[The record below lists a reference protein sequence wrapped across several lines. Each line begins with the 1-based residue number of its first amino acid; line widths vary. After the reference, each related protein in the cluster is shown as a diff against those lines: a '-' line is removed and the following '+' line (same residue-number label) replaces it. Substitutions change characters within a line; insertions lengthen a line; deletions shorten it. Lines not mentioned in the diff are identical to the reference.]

1 MTYDNSN
8 PDWAFETRQ
17 IHAGQPVDSDTGA
30 RNLPIYQTT
39 SYVFADAKQAADR
52 FALAE
57 MGPIY
62 TRITNPTV
70 AAVED
75 RIASLE
81 GGVAGLLFASGQAAE
96 TAAIQAIAQSG
107 GHVVSSPRLYGGTDT
122 LLRHTLPKYGI
133 ETTFVENP
141 DDPASWQA
149 AVRPNTKLFFA
160 ESISNPLNDILD
172 IPSIAEVAHDNQ
184 VPLVIDNTV
193 ATPYLIRPLELG
205 ADVVVASAT
214 KYLGGHGSSLGGVL
228 VDGGKFDWR
237 VQRDGEDVFPSF
249 TTPDPAYHGLV
260 YADLGAPALAL
271 KARVTLLRDTGAAAS
286 PFNAWTLAQGIDTLS
301 LRIERHVSNAQR
313 IAEWLEAREDVAK
326 VQYAGLASSPYNELQ
341 KKLSPKGAGAIVTF
355 DIAVPDDAS
364 DEDVKQRAWRFID
377 ALKLHSCLVN
387 IGDVR
392 SLVSHPATTTHSQG
406 TPEANAIAG
415 VTWATIRLSVGIESV
430 DDLIADLELGFAAI
444 S

>member
-8 PDWAFETRQ
+8 PDWSFDTRQ

-57 MGPIY
+57 AGPIY

-70 AAVED
+70 SAVED

-96 TAAIQAIAQSG
+96 TATIQAIAQSG
-107 GHVVSSPRLYGGTDT
+107 GHVVASPRLYGGTDA

-141 DDPASWQA
+141 DDPESWQA
-149 AVRPNTKLFFA
+149 AVRPNTKLFYA
-160 ESISNPLNDILD
+160 ESISNPLGDVLD
-172 IPSIAEVAHDNQ
+172 IPVIADLAHRNQ
-184 VPLVIDNTV
+184 VPLIVDNTV
-193 ATPYLIRPLELG
+193 ATPYLMRPLEMG
-205 ADVVVASAT
+205 ADAVVASAT

-228 VDGGKFDWR
+228 VDGGSFDWR
-237 VQRDGEDVFPSF
+237 VQRDGQDVFPSF

-286 PFNAWTLAQGIDTLS
+286 PFNAWALAQGIDTLS
-301 LRIERHVSNAQR
+301 LRMDRHVSNAQR
-313 IAEWLEAREDVAK
+313 IAEWLEAREDVAT
-326 VQYAGLASSPYNELQ
+326 VRYAGLASSPWNETQ
-341 KKLSPKGAGAIVTF
+341 KRLVPKGAGAIVTF
-355 DIAVPDDAS
+355 DLAIADGLSDD
-364 DEDVKQRAWRFID
+364 DVTARAWAFID

-392 SLVSHPATTTHSQG
+392 SLVCHPGTTTHSQG
-406 TPEANAIAG
+406 TAESNARSG
-415 VTWATIRLSVGIESV
+415 VTRATVRLSVGIEGV
-430 DDLIADLELGFAAI
+430 DDILADLELGFAAI
-444 S
+444 A

>member
-17 IHAGQPVDSDTGA
+17 IHAGQPIDTDTGA

-39 SYVFADAKQAADR
+39 SFVFADAEQAANR
-52 FALAE
+52 FALSE

-70 AAVED
+70 GAVEE

-81 GGVAGLLFASGQAAE
+81 GGVAATMFASGQAAE
-96 TAAIQAIAQSG
+96 TAAIQSIVQAG
-107 GHVVSSPRLYGGTDT
+107 GHVVASPRLYGGTDA

-133 ETTFVENP
+133 ETTFVEDP

-149 AVRPNTKLFFA
+149 AVRPNTRAFYA
-160 ESISNPLNDILD
+160 ETISNPLNDVLD
-172 IPSIAEVAHDNQ
+172 IPAIAEVAHKNQ
-184 VPLVIDNTV
+184 APLIVDNTT
-193 ATPYLIRPLELG
+193 ATPYLVRPLEQG
-205 ADVVVASAT
+205 ADVVVISAT
-214 KYLGGHGSSLGGVL
+214 KYLGGHGSSLAGVL
-228 VDGGKFDWR
+228 VDGGSFDWR
-237 VQRDGEDVFPSF
+237 AQRDGEDLYPSF
-249 TTPDPAYHGLV
+249 TTPDPAYHGAV

-271 KARVTLLRDTGAAAS
+271 KARVTLLRDTGAAPS
-286 PFNAWTLAQGIDTLS
+286 PFNAWAIAQGIDTLS
-301 LRIERHVSNAQR
+301 LRVERHISNAQT
-313 IAEWLEAREDVAK
+313 IAEWLEARGDVAT
-326 VQYAGLASSPYNELQ
+326 VNYAGLASSPWNANQ
-341 KKLSPKGAGAIVTF
+341 KKISPKGAGAIITF
-355 DIAVPDDAS
+355 ELTAPEGAS
-364 DEDVKQRAWRFID
+364 DEDLKKRAWAFID

-406 TPEANAIAG
+406 TPESNAKAG
-415 VTWATIRLSVGIESV
+415 VSISSIRLSVGIEAV
-430 DDLIADLELGFAAI
+430 EDIIGDLELGFAAI

>member
-1 MTYDNSN
+1 MTYDNTN
-8 PDWAFETRQ
+8 PDWSFETRQ
-17 IHAGQPVDSDTGA
+17 IHAGQPVDGETGA

-81 GGVAGLLFASGQAAE
+81 GGVAALLFASGQAAE
-96 TAAIQAIAQSG
+96 TATIQAIAQNG
-107 GHVVSSPRLYGGTDT
+107 GHVVASPRLYGGTDA

-133 ETTFVENP
+133 TTTFVEDP
-141 DDPASWQA
+141 DDPLSWQA
-149 AVRPNTKLFFA
+149 AVQPNTKLFYA
-160 ESISNPLNDILD
+160 ESISNPLNDVLD
-172 IPSIAEVAHDNQ
+172 IPAIADIAHRNQ
-184 VPLVIDNTV
+184 VPLVVDNTV

-205 ADVVVASAT
+205 ADAVVASAT
-214 KYLGGHGSSLGGVL
+214 KYLGGHGSSLAGVL
-228 VDGGKFDWR
+228 VDGGNFDWR

-301 LRIERHVSNAQR
+301 LRVERHVANAQR
-313 IAEWLEAREDVAK
+313 VAEWLEAREDVAK
-326 VQYAGLASSPYNELQ
+326 VQYAGLASSPWNENQ

-355 DIAVPDDAS
+355 DLAVPEGTS
-364 DEDVKQRAWRFID
+364 DEDVRTRAWSFID

-392 SLVSHPATTTHSQG
+392 SLVCHPATTTHSQG
-406 TPEANAIAG
+406 TPEANAKAG
-415 VTWATIRLSVGIESV
+415 VTVATIRLSVGIEGI
-430 DDLIADLELGFAAI
+430 DDILADLELGFAAV